1 MQLFR
6 FGPKGQENPGV
17 VVDGVHKDCSA
28 HFEDWNRDFFNDDGM
43 SQLRALVEKKGEGLP
58 NTPADARLGACVARP
73 HMLMCIGL
81 NYSDHAAESGMEPP
95 DKPVIFQKS
104 TSAVSGPFD
113 DVTIPKNSTKTDWE
127 VELGV
132 VIGKDTKQSIA
143 KKIGLPATAGLEGA
157 YYYVRSTFN
166 APGFKSAQLVDR
178 TVVVLSFDQRSKL
191 KNIETFNV
199 DNGNF
204 VRLDYRVTETGLDN
218 KNILQQII
226 GSISGP
232 SASGLGM

>member
-1 MQLFR
+1 LIQ
-6 FGPKGQENPGV
+6 K
-17 VVDGVHKDCSA
+17 A
-28 HFEDWNRDFFNDDGM
+28 HSLE
-43 SQLRALVEKKGEGLP
+43 SKKLIYPRVYFTILLTSIFLSCTTNIKNHGYIP
-58 NTPADARLGACVARP
+58 SN
-73 HMLMCIGL
+73 
-81 NYSDHAAESGMEPP
+81 SDLESL
-95 DKPVIFQKS
+95 I
-104 TSAVSGPFD
+104 
-113 DVTIPKNSTKTDWE
+113 
-127 VELGV
+127 
-132 VIGKDTKQSIA
+132 IGKDNKQSVA
-143 KKIGLPATAGLEGA
+143 EKIGLPATAGLEGA

-232 SASGLGM
+232 SASSLGM

>member
-1 MQLFR
+1 MIQKAHSLESKKLIYLR
-6 FGPKGQENPGV
+6 VYV
-17 VVDGVHKDCSA
+17 VILLTSFLLSCTTNIKNHGYIPSK
-28 HFEDWNRDFFNDDGM
+28 
-43 SQLRALVEKKGEGLP
+43 
-58 NTPADARLGACVARP
+58 
-73 HMLMCIGL
+73 
-81 NYSDHAAESGMEPP
+81 SDLE
-95 DKPVIFQKS
+95 
-104 TSAVSGPFD
+104 T
-113 DVTIPKNSTKTDWE
+113 
-127 VELGV
+127 L

-199 DNGNF
+199 DNGSF

-218 KNILQQII
+218 KNILQQIV

-232 SASGLGM
+232 SASSLGM

>member
-1 MQLFR
+1 MIYVR
-6 FGPKGQENPGV
+6 AYV
-17 VVDGVHKDCSA
+17 VILLTSVLLSCTTNIKNHGYIPSK
-28 HFEDWNRDFFNDDGM
+28 
-43 SQLRALVEKKGEGLP
+43 
-58 NTPADARLGACVARP
+58 
-73 HMLMCIGL
+73 
-81 NYSDHAAESGMEPP
+81 SDLE
-95 DKPVIFQKS
+95 
-104 TSAVSGPFD
+104 T
-113 DVTIPKNSTKTDWE
+113 
-127 VELGV
+127 L
-132 VIGKDTKQSIA
+132 VIGKDNKQSIV

-178 TVVVLSFDQRSKL
+178 TVVVLSFDKRSKL

-232 SASGLGM
+232 SASSLGM

>member
-1 MQLFR
+1 MIQKAHSLESKKLIYLR
-6 FGPKGQENPGV
+6 VYV
-17 VVDGVHKDCSA
+17 VILLTSVLLSCTT
-28 HFEDWNRDFFNDDGM
+28 NI
-43 SQLRALVEKKGEGLP
+43 KKHGYIP
-58 NTPADARLGACVARP
+58 
-73 HMLMCIGL
+73 
-81 NYSDHAAESGMEPP
+81 S
-95 DKPVIFQKS
+95 KS
-104 TSAVSGPFD
+104 
-113 DVTIPKNSTKTDWE
+113 
-127 VELGV
+127 ELETL

-204 VRLDYRVTETGLDN
+204 VRLDYRITETGLDN

-232 SASGLGM
+232 SASSLGM

>member
-1 MQLFR
+1 LIQKAHSLESKNLFY
-6 FGPKGQENPGV
+6 
-17 VVDGVHKDCSA
+17 
-28 HFEDWNRDFFNDDGM
+28 
-43 SQLRALVEKKGEGLP
+43 LRVYIVILLTSVLFSCTMNIKNHGYIPSK
-58 NTPADARLGACVARP
+58 
-73 HMLMCIGL
+73 
-81 NYSDHAAESGMEPP
+81 SDLE
-95 DKPVIFQKS
+95 
-104 TSAVSGPFD
+104 T
-113 DVTIPKNSTKTDWE
+113 
-127 VELGV
+127 L
-132 VIGKDTKQSIA
+132 VIGKDTKQTIA

-166 APGFKSAQLVDR
+166 SPGFKSAQLVDR

-191 KNIETFNV
+191 KNIETFDV

-232 SASGLGM
+232 SASSLGM

>member
-1 MQLFR
+1 MIQKAHSLESKKLIYLR
-6 FGPKGQENPGV
+6 LYV
-17 VVDGVHKDCSA
+17 VILLTSFLLSCTTNIKNHGYIPSK
-28 HFEDWNRDFFNDDGM
+28 
-43 SQLRALVEKKGEGLP
+43 
-58 NTPADARLGACVARP
+58 
-73 HMLMCIGL
+73 
-81 NYSDHAAESGMEPP
+81 SDLE
-95 DKPVIFQKS
+95 
-104 TSAVSGPFD
+104 T
-113 DVTIPKNSTKTDWE
+113 
-127 VELGV
+127 L
-132 VIGKDTKQSIA
+132 VIGKDTKQSVA

-178 TVVVLSFDQRSKL
+178 TVVVLSFDQRNKL

-204 VRLDYRVTETGLDN
+204 VRLNYRVTETGLDN

-232 SASGLGM
+232 SASSLGM

>member
-1 MQLFR
+1 MIQKAHSLESKKLIYLR
-6 FGPKGQENPGV
+6 VYV
-17 VVDGVHKDCSA
+17 VI
-28 HFEDWNRDFFNDDGM
+28 
-43 SQLRALVEKKGEGLP
+43 LL
-58 NTPADARLGACVARP
+58 
-73 HMLMCIGL
+73 
-81 NYSDHAAESGMEPP
+81 
-95 DKPVIFQKS
+95 
-104 TSAVSGPFD
+104 TSILLSCTANIKNHGY
-113 DVTIPKNSTKTDWE
+113 IPSKTDLE
-127 VELGV
+127 TL
-132 VIGKDTKQSIA
+132 VIGKDTKQSVA

-232 SASGLGM
+232 SASSLGL

>member
-1 MQLFR
+1 MIQKAHSLESKKLIYLRLYVVILLTSVLFSCTTNIKNH
-6 FGPKGQENPGV
+6 GYIPSK
-17 VVDGVHKDCSA
+17 
-28 HFEDWNRDFFNDDGM
+28 
-43 SQLRALVEKKGEGLP
+43 
-58 NTPADARLGACVARP
+58 
-73 HMLMCIGL
+73 
-81 NYSDHAAESGMEPP
+81 SDLE
-95 DKPVIFQKS
+95 
-104 TSAVSGPFD
+104 T
-113 DVTIPKNSTKTDWE
+113 
-127 VELGV
+127 L

-191 KNIETFNV
+191 KNIETFSV
-199 DNGNF
+199 DKGNF
-204 VRLDYRVTETGLDN
+204 VRLDYRITETGLDN

-232 SASGLGM
+232 SASSLGM

>member
-1 MQLFR
+1 MIYLR
-6 FGPKGQENPGV
+6 VYV
-17 VVDGVHKDCSA
+17 VI
-28 HFEDWNRDFFNDDGM
+28 
-43 SQLRALVEKKGEGLP
+43 LL
-58 NTPADARLGACVARP
+58 
-73 HMLMCIGL
+73 
-81 NYSDHAAESGMEPP
+81 
-95 DKPVIFQKS
+95 
-104 TSAVSGPFD
+104 TSILLSCTANIKNHGY
-113 DVTIPKNSTKTDWE
+113 IPSKTDLE
-127 VELGV
+127 TL
-132 VIGKDTKQSIA
+132 VIGKDTKQSVA

-226 GSISGP
+226 GSIGRP
-232 SASGLGM
+232 SASSLGM

>member
-1 MQLFR
+1 MIQ
-6 FGPKGQENPGV
+6 K
-17 VVDGVHKDCSA
+17 A
-28 HFEDWNRDFFNDDGM
+28 HSWE
-43 SQLRALVEKKGEGLP
+43 SKKLSYLRAY
-58 NTPADARLGACVARP
+58 VAILLTSVLLSCTTNIKNHGYIP
-73 HMLMCIGL
+73 SK
-81 NYSDHAAESGMEPP
+81 SDLE
-95 DKPVIFQKS
+95 
-104 TSAVSGPFD
+104 T
-113 DVTIPKNSTKTDWE
+113 
-127 VELGV
+127 L

-178 TVVVLSFDQRSKL
+178 TVVVLSFDQSSKL

-232 SASGLGM
+232 SASSLGM

>member
-1 MQLFR
+1 MIYLR
-6 FGPKGQENPGV
+6 PYV
-17 VVDGVHKDCSA
+17 VILLTSVLLSCTTNIKNHGYIPSK
-28 HFEDWNRDFFNDDGM
+28 
-43 SQLRALVEKKGEGLP
+43 
-58 NTPADARLGACVARP
+58 
-73 HMLMCIGL
+73 
-81 NYSDHAAESGMEPP
+81 SDLE
-95 DKPVIFQKS
+95 
-104 TSAVSGPFD
+104 T
-113 DVTIPKNSTKTDWE
+113 
-127 VELGV
+127 L
-132 VIGKDTKQSIA
+132 VIGKDTKQSIS

-157 YYYVRSTFN
+157 YYYVRSTFS

-232 SASGLGM
+232 SASSLGM